1 MKNIKQINALV
12 SLLDDPDVK
21 IYKQVKKQLLELGK
35 ECIPQLENANFEN
48 ELNSI
53 VKNRIKDLTHTIK
66 LKDLLISH
74 KKWIQHPIN
83 LIDGAI
89 QLDQYF
95 FPNIT
100 YSFIQK
106 EILEIVNEV
115 SKGFHEKMTH
125 LEKVKVINDVL
136 FDDYK
141 FQGDK
146 RNYHSPENSSLG
158 KLLQNKKGNP
168 LSISILYIEIARQ
181 LNLPIMGINLP
192 NHFIVGYLKDKK
204 TIIDNH
210 NYQIDDVL
218 FYINPFSQGV
228 VLKKKDIKDFIH
240 QINIIENKYYFT
252 PCPYTHITKRILNN
266 LNFSYNS
273 SNDLKLKNDVN
284 DILNIYNR

>member
-1 MKNIKQINALV
+1 M

-106 EILEIVNEV
+106 EILEIVTEV

-192 NHFIVGYLKDKK
+192 NHFIVGYLKDNK
-204 TIIDNH
+204 TIIDKH

-228 VLKKKDIKDFIH
+228 VLKKKDIKDFIY
-240 QINIIENKYYFT
+240 QINIIENKYYYT

-273 SNDLKLKNDVN
+273 SNDLRLKNDIN